1 MRRRDLLIIGGA
13 VGVALAVPPVLRR
26 LPSEFEF
33 SPLDGFAGFRRLD
46 MGGVTGGGDPFAG
59 LRLPDQ
65 APLEETPISNLCS
78 ALFGPDAWAQDDVP
92 IAIFNDF
99 YCPYC
104 RTLETDLLARADADA
119 SLRLSWR
126 DMPLL
131 GERSRQAARAALA
144 ARFAGKER
152 AARAYLWDNGLRP
165 GPSAVEQMAQAL
177 ALDAG
182 WLKREMTTRRVSEA
196 LAGSV
201 NLGRRLG
208 IPGTP
213 GTFIGRTLVIGA
225 MRAADLDKLIEL
237 ERAEGPLD
245 CAA

>member
-1 MRRRDLLIIGGA
+1 MRRRDLLVIGGA
-13 VGVALAVPPVLRR
+13 VGVALAIPPVLRR
-26 LPSEFEF
+26 LPSTFEF
-33 SPLDGFAGFRRLD
+33 APLDGFVGFRRVE
-46 MGGVTGGGDPFAG
+46 MGSVTGGADPFAG

-65 APLEETPISNLCS
+65 APLEEAPIGNLCE
-78 ALFGPDAWAQDDVP
+78 ALFGPKTWGQGEVP

-104 RTLETDLLARADADA
+104 RRLETDLLDRADADA
-119 SLRLSWR
+119 SLRLSWH

-131 GERSRQAARAALA
+131 GERSWHAARAALA
-144 ARFAGKER
+144 ARFAEKER
-152 AARAYLWDNGLRP
+152 QARSYLWDNGLRP
-165 GPSAVEQMAQAL
+165 GPSALEDMAQAL
-177 ALDAG
+177 GLDAG
-182 WLKREMTTRRVSEA
+182 WLKREMTTPRVFEA
-196 LAGSV
+196 VMSSMS
-201 NLGRRLG
+201 LGRQLG

-213 GTFIGRTLVIGA
+213 GTVIGRTLVIGA